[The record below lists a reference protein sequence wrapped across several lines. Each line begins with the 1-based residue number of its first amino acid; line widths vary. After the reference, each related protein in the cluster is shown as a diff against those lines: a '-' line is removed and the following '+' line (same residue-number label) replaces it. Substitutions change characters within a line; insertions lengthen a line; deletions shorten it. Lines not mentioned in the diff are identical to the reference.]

1 MLAFF
6 PIMLTPLLMLDAR
19 EVSSLDHDAEN
30 FFAIPAGL
38 CEPVSAVN
46 TIAAN
51 NSPTISAIGEARI
64 GPLMAL
70 PRVLE
75 EAGISAAALFR
86 EAGIAPDLFDH
97 PDNR

>member
-1 MLAFF
+1 M
-6 PIMLTPLLMLDAR
+6 
-19 EVSSLDHDAEN
+19 
-30 FFAIPAGL
+30 
-38 CEPVSAVN
+38 N

-97 PDNR
+97 PDNRIAYETLVGLLSACATRSGRDGIGLMAGARFTLL